1 MIGVMNWINSRGVVR
16 PMVVTALMA
25 ATLASSAPVAR
36 WCPMPWDRVPPAMYL
51 RCSLFSSSAPARFAM
66 VSSCAGS
73 KCCPVERRARAYC
86 LTDPGLS
93 SVWRRHTP
101 APQNPSAAVAVL
113 AVALSLTAPEP
124 ALVRARGLE
133 PEARPPSADPAS
145 RPPVR
150 GPPIRASFV

>member
-1 MIGVMNWINSRGVVR
+1 MNWMNSRRFGR
-16 PMVVTALMA
+16 PVVVTALMA

-36 WCPMPWDRVPPAMYL
+36 WCPMPWDRVPPAIYL
-51 RCSLFSSSAPARFAM
+51 RCALFSSSAPARFA
-66 VSSCAGS
+66 VTASCAGAR
-73 KCCPVERRARAYC
+73 CCPIEKRARAYC

-101 APQNPSAAVAVL
+101 APQNPSGPVAVL
-113 AVALSLTAPEP
+113 AAALAQAATEP

-133 PEARPPSADPAS
+133 PEARPPAADPAS

-150 GPPIRASFV
+150 GPPMRASFA

>member
-1 MIGVMNWINSRGVVR
+1 MNWRNSRGFVR
-16 PMVVTALMA
+16 PTVVAALLA

-51 RCSLFSSSAPARFAM
+51 RCALFATSAPARYALT
-66 VSSCAGS
+66 STCAGS
-73 KCCPVERRARAYC
+73 SCCPAEKRARAYC

-93 SVWRRHTP
+93 SVWRRHVP
-101 APQNPSAAVAVL
+101 KPRNPSATVAVL
-113 AVALSLTAPEP
+113 TAALALAAPEP
-124 ALVRARGLE
+124 ALLRARGLE

-150 GPPIRASFV
+150 GPPFRAAFA